1 MMTDPSTIRARTM
14 RAVKSRDTG
23 LEMKVRRLVHSLGYR
38 YRLHRRDLPGAPDL
52 VFPARRAIIFV
63 HGCFWRQHDCRRGAR
78 LPKTRREYWVPEL
91 RRTRR
96 RDERNEAVLRS
107 DGWRVLVV
115 WECEIGDRAVL
126 EDRLREFLNSASA
139 EPDAGVQSNRG

>member
-1 MMTDPSTIRARTM
+1 MMTDPSPTRVRTM

-23 LEMKVRRLVHSLGYR
+23 LEMRVRRLVHALGYR

-63 HGCFWRQHDCRRGAR
+63 HGCFWHQHDCRRGAR
-78 LPKTRREYWVPEL
+78 LPKTRREYWVPKL

-96 RDERNEAVLRS
+96 RDEQNEAVLRS
-107 DGWRVLVV
+107 DGWRVLVI
-115 WECEIGDRAVL
+115 WECEVGDRAVL
-126 EDRLREFLNSASA
+126 EDRLREFLNSGSA
-139 EPDAGVQSNRG
+139 EPDAGLRPNRG